1 MKALQWLR
9 GWVPPQNISDEFKHM
24 QRYNEKCNA
33 CSACE
38 KQKRSCYHLTP
49 TFFEKIKKIF
59 RTRTIKPIVLITIL
73 YILMEFCGMFA
84 MRPYIVQILNTYSVP
99 IQSNLVTL
107 YLGLLGLIANIC
119 LVFTVK
125 FLGKRCIYLISM
137 AGNVLCCIGLSEYN
151 EIFLQF

>member
-9 GWVPPQNISDEFKHM
+9 GWVPSQTISNEFKNI

-33 CSACE
+33 CPDCK

-49 TFFEKIKKIF
+49 TFIAKFKNIF
-59 RTRTIKPIVLITIL
+59 RKRTIKPIVLITIL

-84 MRPYIVQILNTYSVP
+84 MRPYIVQILNSYKVP
-99 IQSNLVTL
+99 IQSNLATL

-125 FLGKRCIYLISM
+125 FLGKRRIYLISM
-137 AGNVLCCIGLSEYN
+137 AGNVLCCIGLSEYT
-151 EIFLQF
+151 